1 MSAQPPRMIASSSG
15 ATRRPRG
22 SVVVASRWAHAI
34 RGGDTAWARATPTCP
49 PSAHV
54 FVSPVLNPRC
64 PWRSSDRA
72 TGRAEPWSFARRRV
86 WQGAH

>member
-34 RGGDTAWARATPTCP
+34 RGGATAWARATPTCA

-54 FVSPVLNPRC
+54 FVSPVRIHGVRGGRPIEQ
-64 PWRSSDRA
+64 
-72 TGRAEPWSFARRRV
+72 RAEPSRGHSRA
-86 WQGAH
+86 GAF